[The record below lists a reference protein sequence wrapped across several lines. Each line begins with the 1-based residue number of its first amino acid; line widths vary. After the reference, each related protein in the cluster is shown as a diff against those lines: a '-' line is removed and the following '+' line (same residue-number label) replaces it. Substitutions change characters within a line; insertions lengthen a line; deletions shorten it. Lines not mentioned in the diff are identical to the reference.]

1 MKSRVALFC
10 TNFLPY
16 SQSFVFE
23 ELQHHERYEAEV
35 FCWRR
40 FFPDRFPYAPL
51 YQANPAY
58 IATRKSPLFDRV
70 IENGRFDLIHA
81 HFGPG
86 GTYARPFAVRHK
98 LPLVVTFHGYDVPL
112 LQSRLRLL
120 PLHWPYAWSGPKL
133 LRDMT
138 LGLCASIE
146 LRDMLIGMG
155 VAPERLVLSQLGVD
169 LSAFQPAE
177 RDPAL
182 LRVIM
187 IGRFVEKKGFAY
199 GIQAFARAVSQVK
212 TPVRLTIVGS
222 GDGESELRGWVTR
235 LNIAS
240 HVTFAGVLTKADVAR
255 ELSRSDVLLAP
266 SVVDANGDRES
277 GLIVV
282 KEASA
287 SHVVPIGTRHGG
299 IPEIIDDGETG
310 YLVPERDVDAM
321 AARLVTLLN
330 DPALRARLAVAARH
344 KMERQYDIAAQ
355 VRLLEQ
361 HYDTARARF
370 AHAHAGVTAA
380 TMG

>member
-1 MKSRVALFC
+1 
-10 TNFLPY
+10 
-16 SQSFVFE
+16 
-23 ELQHHERYEAEV
+23 
-35 FCWRR
+35 
-40 FFPDRFPYAPL
+40 
-51 YQANPAY
+51 
-58 IATRKSPLFDRV
+58 
-70 IENGRFDLIHA
+70 
-81 HFGPG
+81 
-86 GTYARPFAVRHK
+86 
-98 LPLVVTFHGYDVPL
+98 
-112 LQSRLRLL
+112 
-120 PLHWPYAWSGPKL
+120 
-133 LRDMT
+133 
-138 LGLCASIE
+138 
-146 LRDMLIGMG
+146 MLIGMG